1 MQVLGPSG
9 VIQEIEK
16 QRNKMTEVN
25 AKLKSAKISPRK
37 VALIA
42 NQIRG
47 KAVGRA
53 LDILTFEPQKSA
65 HIVKKVLNSA
75 IANAEHNNGLDVD
88 SLFVSSISVNDSYTM
103 KRIRPR
109 ARGRADRILKRSC
122 NIYLTVSNG
131 N

>member
-1 MQVLGPSG
+1 
-9 VIQEIEK
+9 
-16 QRNKMTEVN
+16 MTEVN

-37 VALIA
+37 VALVA

-47 KAVGRA
+47 KHVEKA

-65 HIVKKVLNSA
+65 HIVKKLLQSA
-75 IANAEHNNGLDVD
+75 ISNAQNNNGLDVD
-88 SLFVSSISVNDSYTM
+88 SLYITNISVNDSYTL

-109 ARGRADRILKRSC
+109 ARGRADRVLKRSC

>member
-1 MQVLGPSG
+1 
-9 VIQEIEK
+9 
-16 QRNKMTEVN
+16 MTEVN

-37 VALIA
+37 VALVA

-47 KAVGRA
+47 KNVGQA

-65 HIVKKVLNSA
+65 RIIKKVLNSA
-75 IANAEHNNGLDVD
+75 IANAQNNNGLDVD
-88 SLFVSSISVNDSYTM
+88 SLYVSSISVNDSFTL

-109 ARGRADRILKRSC
+109 ARGRADRVFKRSC

>member
-1 MQVLGPSG
+1 MT
-9 VIQEIEK
+9 EK
-16 QRNKMTEVN
+16 HKNKMTDVN
-25 AKLKSAKISPRK
+25 AKLTGAKISHRK
-37 VALIA
+37 VALVV

-47 KAVGRA
+47 KKVGNA
-53 LDILTFEPQKSA
+53 LDILTFETQKSA

-75 IANAEHNNGLDVD
+75 IANAENNNGLDVD
-88 SLFVSSISVNDSYTM
+88 SLYISSISANESRTL

-109 ARGRADRILKRSC
+109 ARGRADRVFKRSC